1 MLGAGNGGQTLAGHL
16 ALKGFKVNL
25 YDPDPDKIRTIR
37 KIKGINLIGAI
48 RGFGKLSIITTN
60 LKDALK
66 GSNIIMVVVP
76 ADAHKD
82 VAITCAPYL
91 TEDQI
96 VILNPGRTGGALE
109 FSRYINENI
118 VVAEAQ
124 TLIYACRSLKPGL
137 CQVYGIKKSVPI
149 AAFPGY
155 KIPQVISHI
164 KSAIPQFVPCK
175 SVIETSLS
183 NIGAVFHPIITI
195 LNSSRIEN
203 GEKFNFYTDGVT
215 KSVASIIEEVDKE
228 RIAIA
233 KSLGVN
239 VISAHKWLLQ
249 AYGSKGKDLYSA
261 IHNTHSYK
269 GIIAPSSLQTRYL
282 YEDVPTGLIPLA
294 SIGKLLEVKTTTIN
308 SLINIASIICNK
320 DFTLTGR
327 TIFDMGLNSLNK
339 NSIENYVINGRNSDD
354 EKESA

>member
-1 MLGAGNGGQTLAGHL
+1 MAGHL

-25 YDPDPDKIRTIR
+25 YDPDPKKIRAIS
-37 KIKGINLIGAI
+37 KIKGINLIGDI
-48 RGFGKLSIITTN
+48 RGFGRLNVITSN

-66 GSNIIMVVVP
+66 GSTIIMIVVP

-82 VAITCAPYL
+82 VAIACAPYL
-91 TEDQI
+91 TNDQI
-96 VILNPGRTGGALE
+96 IILNPGRTGGALE
-109 FSRYINENI
+109 FSRYINKNI

-124 TLIYACRSLKPGL
+124 TLVYACRSLKPGL
-137 CQVYGIKKSVPI
+137 CQVYGTKKSVPI
-149 AAFPGY
+149 ASFPGN
-155 KIPQVISHI
+155 KISNIISLI
-164 KSAIPQFVPCK
+164 KTAIPQFIPCQ

-215 KSVASIIEEVDKE
+215 KSVASIIEKVDKE
-228 RIAIA
+228 RISIA
-233 KSLGVN
+233 KALGVN
-239 VISAHKWLLQ
+239 VISAQKWLLQ
-249 AYGSKGKDLYSA
+249 AYGSKGKDLYTA

-269 GIIAPSSLQTRYL
+269 GIQAPNNLNTRYL

-294 SIGKLLEVKTTTIN
+294 SIGKLLDVNTTTIN
-308 SLINIASIICNK
+308 SLINLASIICNK
-320 DFTLTGR
+320 NFTITGR
-327 TIFDMGLNSLNK
+327 TIFDMGLNTLNK
-339 NSIENYVINGRNSDD
+339 NLIENYVINGRNGN